1 MCGRAGSIAGSV
13 FFVLPGIESRLLS
26 ADLTA
31 MQEMKLKLAKT
42 DITLTKN
49 EEAKEE

>member
-1 MCGRAGSIAGSV
+1 
-13 FFVLPGIESRLLS
+13 
-26 ADLTA
+26 
-31 MQEMKLKLAKT
+31 MQEMKLKLAKM

>member
-1 MCGRAGSIAGSV
+1 MWQGRQYSRLC